1 MLYNGAEYDPGFR
14 AGGPLPYEGRS
25 LLLCIFTVI
34 YTSMARIL
42 VTGGAGF
49 IASDLALRLAADP
62 KNDVVVVDNLLTGD
76 VVKVKSPPMANLHF
90 IKCDVNRFEDISSVF
105 YAHRPEFV
113 FHYAA
118 VVGVKRTTD
127 NPVMVL
133 RDIDG
138 IRNVLDLSKNTGVK
152 RVLFSSSSEVYGEPV
167 EIPQNELTT
176 PLNSKVPYAIV
187 KNIGEAFLR
196 SYHREYGLE
205 YTIFRFFNTYG
216 PKQSRDFVVSKFLRA
231 AMAGEDITLYGD
243 GSQTRTFCYIDDNLD
258 ACLTAFHEG
267 RVINDV
273 VNIGS
278 DKEISIKALAELIIE
293 LTNSRSRIVHLPPL
307 EEGDMTRRMPDVT
320 RMNQLL
326 GREPLPLREGLLRI
340 IAGVQR

>member
-1 MLYNGAEYDPGFR
+1 
-14 AGGPLPYEGRS
+14 
-25 LLLCIFTVI
+25 
-34 YTSMARIL
+34 MARIL

-49 IASDLALRLAADP
+49 IASDLALKLASDP
-62 KNDVVVVDNLLTGD
+62 ANVVVVVDNLLTGE
-76 VVKVKSPPMANLHF
+76 VAKVKEPVLKNLHF

-105 YAHRPEFV
+105 YAYRFDHV

-118 VVGVKRTTD
+118 MVGVKRTTD

-133 RDIDG
+133 HDIDG
-138 IRNVLDLSKNTGVK
+138 IRNVLDLSKNTGVQ

-167 EIPQNELTT
+167 EIPQNERTT
-176 PLNSKVPYAIV
+176 PLNSKLPYAIV

-216 PKQSRDFVVSKFLRA
+216 PKQSRDFVVAKFLRA
-231 AMAGEDITLYGD
+231 AMANEDITLYGD
-243 GSQTRTFCYIDDNLD
+243 GLQTRTFCYIDDNID
-258 ACLTAFHEG
+258 ACLTAFYKG
-267 RVINDV
+267 QVMNDV

-278 DKEISIKALAELIIE
+278 DNEITIKALAELIIE
-293 LTNSRSRIVHLPPL
+293 LTGSRSRIVHLPPL

-320 RMNQLL
+320 RMNELL
-326 GREPLPLREGLLRI
+326 GRKPLPLKDGLLRI
-340 IAGVQR
+340 IEQIRTGKAH

>member
-1 MLYNGAEYDPGFR
+1 
-14 AGGPLPYEGRS
+14 
-25 LLLCIFTVI
+25 
-34 YTSMARIL
+34 MARIL

-49 IASDLALRLAADP
+49 IASELAIRLAADP
-62 KNDVVVVDNLLTGD
+62 GNEVVVVDNLLTGN
-76 VVKVKSPPMANLHF
+76 VHKLPHPAPSNLHF

-105 YAHRPEFV
+105 YAYRFEYV

-138 IRNVLDLSKNTGVK
+138 SRNVLDLSKNMGVK

-167 EIPQNELTT
+167 EIPQNERTT
-176 PLNSKVPYAIV
+176 PLNSKLPYAIV

-196 SYHREYGLE
+196 SYQKEYGLD
-205 YTIFRFFNTYG
+205 YTVFRFFNTYG
-216 PKQSRDFVVSKFLRA
+216 PKQSHDFVVSKFIRA
-231 AMAGEDITLYGD
+231 ALADEDITLFGD
-243 GSQTRTFCYIDDNLD
+243 GLQTRTFCYIDDNID
-258 ACLTAFHEG
+258 ACLNAFHG
-267 RVINDV
+267 TDVINDV

-278 DKEISIKALAELIIE
+278 EVEITIKGLAELIIE
-293 LTNSRSRIVHLPPL
+293 LTGSRSRIVHLPPL

-320 RMNQLL
+320 RMRMLR
-326 GREPLPLREGLLRI
+326 GRDPLPLREGLQRI
-340 IAGVQR
+340 LAGMKAKA

>member
-1 MLYNGAEYDPGFR
+1 
-14 AGGPLPYEGRS
+14 
-25 LLLCIFTVI
+25 
-34 YTSMARIL
+34 MARIL

-49 IASDLALRLAADP
+49 IASELAIRLAADP
-62 KNDVVVVDNLLTGD
+62 ANEVVVVDNLLTGD
-76 VVKVKSPPMANLHF
+76 VGKLPAVMPPNMHF

-105 YAHRPEFV
+105 YAYRFQYV

-138 IRNVLDLSKNTGVK
+138 IRNILDLSKNMGVK

-167 EIPQNELTT
+167 EIPQNERTT
-176 PLNSKVPYAIV
+176 PLNSKLPYAIV

-196 SYHREYGLE
+196 SYHKEFGLE
-205 YTIFRFFNTYG
+205 YTVFRFFNTYG
-216 PKQSRDFVVSKFLRA
+216 PKQSRDFVVSKFIRA
-231 AMAGEDITLYGD
+231 ALAGEDITLYGD
-243 GSQTRTFCYIDDNLD
+243 GLQTRTFCYIDDNID
-258 ACLTAFHEG
+258 ACLRAFHGNE
-267 RVINDV
+267 VLNDV

-278 DKEISIKALAELIIE
+278 DVEITIRGLAELIIE

-320 RMNQLL
+320 RMRALL
-326 GREPLPLREGLLRI
+326 GREMLPLREGLVRI
-340 IAGVQR
+340 LEAKKVTA

>member
-1 MLYNGAEYDPGFR
+1 
-14 AGGPLPYEGRS
+14 
-25 LLLCIFTVI
+25 
-34 YTSMARIL
+34 MARIL

-49 IASDLALRLAADP
+49 IASELAIRLAADP
-62 KNDVVVVDNLLTGD
+62 GNEVVVVDNLLTGN
-76 VVKVKSPPMANLHF
+76 VRKLPHPAPSNLHF

-105 YAHRPEFV
+105 YAYRFEYV

-138 IRNVLDLSKNTGVK
+138 IRNVLDLSKNMGVK

-167 EIPQNELTT
+167 EIPQNERTT
-176 PLNSKVPYAIV
+176 PLNSKLPYAIV

-196 SYHREYGLE
+196 SYQKEYGLD
-205 YTIFRFFNTYG
+205 YTVFRFFNTYG
-216 PKQSRDFVVSKFLRA
+216 PKQSHDFVVSKFIRA
-231 AMAGEDITLYGD
+231 ALAGEDITLFGD
-243 GSQTRTFCYIDDNLD
+243 GLQTRTFCYIDDNID
-258 ACLTAFHEG
+258 ACLTAFHG
-267 RVINDV
+267 KDVINDV

-278 DKEISIKALAELIIE
+278 EVEITIKGLAELIIE
-293 LTNSRSRIVHLPPL
+293 LTASRSRIVHLPPL

-320 RMNQLL
+320 RMRMLL
-326 GREPLPLREGLLRI
+326 GREPLPLREGLQRI
-340 IAGVQR
+340 LAGMKDQA

>member
-1 MLYNGAEYDPGFR
+1 
-14 AGGPLPYEGRS
+14 
-25 LLLCIFTVI
+25 
-34 YTSMARIL
+34 MARIL

-49 IASDLALRLAADP
+49 IASELAIRLAADP
-62 KNDVVVVDNLLTGD
+62 ANEVVVVDNLLTGD
-76 VVKVKSPPMANLHF
+76 VGKLPAVMPPNMHF

-105 YAHRPEFV
+105 YAYRFQYV

-138 IRNVLDLSKNTGVK
+138 IRNILDLSKNMGVK

-167 EIPQNELTT
+167 EIPQNERTT
-176 PLNSKVPYAIV
+176 PLNSKLPYAIV

-196 SYHREYGLE
+196 SYHKEFGLE
-205 YTIFRFFNTYG
+205 YTVFRFFNTYG
-216 PKQSRDFVVSKFLRA
+216 PKQSRDFVVSKFIRA
-231 AMAGEDITLYGD
+231 ALAGEDITLYGD
-243 GSQTRTFCYIDDNLD
+243 GLQTRTFCYIDDNID
-258 ACLTAFHEG
+258 ACLRAFHGNE
-267 RVINDV
+267 VLNDV

-278 DKEISIKALAELIIE
+278 DVEITIRGLAELIIE
-293 LTNSRSRIVHLPPL
+293 LTGSRSRIIHLPPL

-320 RMNQLL
+320 RMRALL
-326 GREPLPLREGLLRI
+326 GREMLPLRDGLVRI
-340 IAGVQR
+340 LEATKVTA